1 MLKKTGWVLILI
13 LGIMTGLWLGKYFAP
28 QPSFGEAQEVSDKER
43 AAIHQELVA
52 AKDPLKTFAKIV
64 KFVSP
69 AVVTISTKKI
79 ILHTYSDFFWS
90 FRRVLPQQQQ
100 QIGSGVIIDEQGYIL
115 TNNHV
120 VAGADEIKVTLADR
134 REFIGRV
141 VGKDRE
147 SDLAV
152 VKIKVKGLKPALLG
166 DSDKI
171 EIGDWVLAI
180 GNPFGLE
187 HTVTSGIISARR
199 SRGEGLLTNYPDFI
213 QTDAAINP
221 GNSGGPLVNLQGE
234 VIGIN
239 SAIVSRTGGYQGIG
253 LAIPIN
259 RVKVIMKKL
268 IEKGKVTRPFL
279 GIEMSGL
286 NQTLAHYYDL
296 PNVAAL
302 LKLLKI
308 KEPKGV
314 FVLRTIPRSPAAKAG
329 LLEGDIIIEFNNT
342 LISDP
347 AELARLITQSEVDAR
362 VQLKILRN
370 GKEHTLNAQIG
381 ERD

>member
-1 MLKKTGWVLILI
+1 MLNKTGWVLLLI
-13 LGIMTGLWLGKYFAP
+13 LGIITGLWLGKYFE
-28 QPSFGEAQEVSDKER
+28 PSSSVSEAEESQET
-43 AAIHQELVA
+43 IHQALVS
-52 AKDPLKTFAKIV
+52 AKDPLKAFAQVV

-69 AVVTISTKKI
+69 AVVTISTKKT
-79 ILHTYSDFFWS
+79 ILRTYRDFFRFS
-90 FRRVLPQQQQ
+90 RRVIPQQQQ
-100 QIGSGVIIDEQGYIL
+100 QIGSGVIIDQEGYIL

-120 VAGADEIKVTLADR
+120 VVNADEIKVILADK

-141 VGKDRE
+141 VGKDPD

-152 VKIKVKGLKPALLG
+152 VKVKAEKLHPALLG

-199 SRGEGLLTNYPDFI
+199 SRSEGLPTDYPDFI

-259 RVKVIMKKL
+259 RAKIIMKKL
-268 IEKGKVTRPFL
+268 IEKGRVSRPFL
-279 GIEMSGL
+279 GIEMSAL
-286 NQTLAHYYDL
+286 DKTLALYYDL
-296 PNVAAL
+296 ENVTAL
-302 LKLLKI
+302 LKLLKLS
-308 KEPKGV
+308 EAKGI
-314 FVLRTIPRSPAAKAG
+314 FVLRAVPNSPADRAG
-329 LLEGDIIIEFNNT
+329 LLEGDVILEFNGVAV
-342 LISDP
+342 DKP
-347 AELARLITQSEVDAR
+347 MDLASVITRSEVDAK
-362 VQLKILRN
+362 VTLKIIRN
-370 GKEHTLNAQIG
+370 GKKQTLNAVIG
-381 ERD
+381 EQD